1 MESCLELAGPDGRNP
16 MGYFAAIGAL
26 LALARVRP
34 DRQPRLSWT
43 VAPIPRPVLYGFDD
57 IGEVVTALDEDRRA
71 WSGSPALF
79 FSDEVKFSAAD
90 QRRYLLA
97 CRTADDG
104 GRSASLAAAVVAE
117 GAFAG
122 KGDGKP
128 TDLHFTAGQQRFLG
142 IAQKL
147 RDEITPEMLLEALVG
162 PWGYSHPST
171 DFPTFGWDV
180 TDDRVYALSARN
192 PSTDT
197 KYTVPGADW
206 LAFMGLPAWPVVRG
220 GGQALTAGSCGSWKK
235 GSFSWPLWSQPLS
248 RAAVFSLLNAVGT
261 SQQTAH
267 LGVFRQMRSLIRRAD
282 QGGYGSFSPAS
293 AIWEAEAQHERRA

>member
-1 MESCLELAGPDGRNP
+1 MESCLELTGPDGRNP

-26 LALARVRP
+26 LVLARVRP
-34 DRQPRLSWT
+34 ERQPRLSWT

-57 IGEVVTALDEDRRA
+57 IDEVVAALDEDRRA
-71 WSGSPALF
+71 WIGSPALF

-97 CRTADDG
+97 CRAADDG
-104 GRSASLAAAVVAE
+104 GRSVSLATALVAE

-142 IAQKL
+142 IAQRL
-147 RDEITPEMLLEALVG
+147 RDEITPGMLAEALVG
-162 PWGYSHPST
+162 PWEYSRS
-171 DFPTFGWDV
+171 FPTFGWDV
-180 TDDRVYALSARN
+180 TDDRVYALSASN

-220 GGQALTAGSCGSWKK
+220 DGQARTAGSGGSWKK
-235 GSFSWPLWSQPLS
+235 GYFSWPLWSQPLNQ
-248 RAAVFSLLNAVGT
+248 AAVFPLLNADGA

-293 AIWEAEAQHERRA
+293 VIWEAGV